1 MYKSGKLI
9 TNHFLNRIIDR
20 FHCHNDIRL
29 VGTNKLDPAVH
40 RPDLRRQLRLG
51 QGREGPVVVRGQVL
65 DEDEA
70 GDAGSHFLRGGGGE
84 LLPVLHDGDLQLLV
98 GDLDDHRGRL
108 LVSNG

>member
-1 MYKSGKLI
+1 MV
-9 TNHFLNRIIDR
+9 
-20 FHCHNDIRL
+20 
-29 VGTNKLDPAVH
+29 VG
-40 RPDLRRQLRLG
+40 
-51 QGREGPVVVRGQVL
+51 GQVL